1 MKGKL
6 YPNLFGQF
14 ICQIGT
20 NGVQTVVIETDLG
33 IHLNC
38 FFFLKSKHYCFY
50 KKNNYDYIS

>member
-38 FFFLKSKHYCFY
+38 FFFKSKHYCFY